1 MGNFMRTFGL
11 CNPIAV
17 LIGVILLAGFT
28 ACTAYRDAD
37 RPPVMC
43 TVITP
48 NITLTD
54 VKKRNIST
62 YLNGMIAKK
71 GNQTLDVDGDYSII
85 CEE

>member
-1 MGNFMRTFGL
+1 
-11 CNPIAV
+11 
-17 LIGVILLAGFT
+17 
-28 ACTAYRDAD
+28 
-37 RPPVMC
+37 MC